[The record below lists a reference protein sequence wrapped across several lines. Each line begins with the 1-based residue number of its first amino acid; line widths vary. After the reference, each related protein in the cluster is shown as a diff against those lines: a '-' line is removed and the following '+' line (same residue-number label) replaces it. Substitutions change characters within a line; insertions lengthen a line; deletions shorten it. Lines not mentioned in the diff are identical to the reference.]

1 MKIIGSSKAIRE
13 INELIRQVANTQ
25 ANVLIFGESGTG
37 KELVAR
43 TIHNTSNRKNNPFVP
58 VNCAAIPSE
67 LLESELFGHEKGAF
81 TGAIAFRQ
89 GRFELAN
96 NGSILLDEI
105 GDMPLSMQAKLL
117 RILQEK
123 TFERIGSNRTIT
135 TDIRVIAATNR
146 KLEQSISDGE
156 FREDL
161 YYRLNVFPIFIPPLR
176 ERREDIVLLT
186 DFFLKNL
193 NNEMKTNCRLQTE
206 AYNRFIQY
214 DWPGNVRELANI
226 VERLCI
232 LFPNKEVYAHDLP
245 EKLQFKTEV
254 CSSTEKMTETI
265 LVKKA
270 IIEEGFDLKEHMMQ
284 IEISLI
290 HQALLE
296 TRWIVSRAA
305 KILGLQRTTLIEK
318 MRKYQLN
325 KSNLD

>member
-1 MKIIGSSKAIRE
+1 MEIIGNSTAIKE
-13 INELIRQVANTQ
+13 INDLIKQVANTQ

-43 TIHNTSNRKNNPFVP
+43 AIHSTSARKNGNFVP

-81 TGAIAFRQ
+81 TGAIAYRQ

-96 NGSILLDEI
+96 GGSILLDEI
-105 GDMPLSMQAKLL
+105 GDMPLAMQAKLL
-117 RILQEK
+117 RVLQDR

-135 TDIRVIAATNR
+135 TDVRVIAATNR
-146 KLEQSISDGE
+146 KLEQAIVDGG

-176 ERREDIVLLT
+176 ERGDDVVLLV
-186 DFFLKNL
+186 DFFLKNF
-193 NNEMKTNCRLQTE
+193 NKTMNTNCSLQAK
-206 AYNRFIQY
+206 AYDSFLKYN
-214 DWPGNVRELANI
+214 WPGNVRELANA

-232 LFPNKEVYAHDLP
+232 LYPNKAVAAHELP
-245 EKLQFKTEV
+245 EKLYFPVGSKIEN
-254 CSSTEKMTETI
+254 MTETI
-265 LVKKA
+265 LIKQTRMA
-270 IIEEGFDLKEHMMQ
+270 AGFDLKEHLFQ

-290 HQALLE
+290 NQALLDA
-296 TRWIVSRAA
+296 RWVVSRAA

-318 MRKYQLN
+318 MRKYKLS
-325 KSNLD
+325 KSNVG

>member
-117 RILQEK
+117 RVLQEK

-284 IEISLI
+284 MEISLI

-325 KSNLD
+325 KSNLG